1 MTDFEKFI
9 IDNADADIARLML
22 SNKKWPVPEDF
33 NLGRMSSKDVAV
45 NTIEARKKLRKK
57 VPEWWEHTSLVYP
70 TTLCAE
76 QCSSSATAA
85 YKAELARKI
94 IYEYADKGSGRLG
107 TATTHEDN
115 SAETGSGHQD
125 AAASTNEVHSA
136 NTTTSRQDETVA
148 SNEDPLANAS
158 HCEHIIA
165 DLAGGLGVDAAAFA
179 KVADTVLYNEM
190 NPVLAEAARHNFSA
204 LGINNIRISCKE
216 LTSQSLPEIL
226 RKDPFDSYGIGNW
239 GKEDLETIRPDI
251 IYLDPSRR
259 GSNGNRFYNIEDCQ
273 PNVMQLMPAIF
284 TYSRNMLLKLSPM
297 ADITLVVQQLNKCFE
312 EYSEKAFHT
321 GWNGNWIR
329 EIHIVSIGGECKE
342 MLVWMDS
349 GWTGDITYYCSEDGN
364 ILTFSQEEIAKSKAT
379 LPDSTYMKI
388 IFEPGKSITKAGASN
403 AVCNRF
409 GLTKLGKFTHLY
421 TFSQPLTDAEAA
433 EKANM
438 LKPYGKIF
446 KVKEVLHFDKASIKA
461 ARQNYPHSEVSAKNI
476 PIASDELRSRLG
488 VASGDDAMIFGAR
501 IETPASSGNYLIIC
515 ERIQ

>member
-9 IDNADADIARLML
+9 IDNADADTARLML

-33 NLGRMSSKDVAV
+33 NLGRMSSKDVVV

-70 TTLCAE
+70 TSLCAE

-94 IYEYADKGSGRLG
+94 IYEYANKGSGRQES
-107 TATTHEDN
+107 ATSLE
-115 SAETGSGHQD
+115 G
-125 AAASTNEVHSA
+125 
-136 NTTTSRQDETVA
+136 
-148 SNEDPLANAS
+148 PL
-158 HCEHIIA
+158 HGEHVIA
-165 DLAGGLGVDAAAFA
+165 DLAGGLGVDATAFA
-179 KVADTVLYNEM
+179 KVVDHVLYNDI
-190 NPVLAEAARHNFSA
+190 NPILAEAARHNFKA
-204 LGINNIRISCKE
+204 LGIDNIRISCKE
-216 LTSQSLPEIL
+216 LTAQSLPEIL
-226 RKDPFDSYGIGNW
+226 CADPSELDHSGIGRW
-239 GKEDLETIRPDI
+239 ASDSHKVIRPNI

-259 GSNGNRFYNIEDCQ
+259 GSNGNKFYNIEDCQ

-297 ADITLVVQQLNKCFE
+297 ADIKLVVQQLNECFE
-312 EYSEKAFHT
+312 QYSEKTFNT

-329 EIHIVSIGGECKE
+329 EFHVVSIGGECKE

-364 ILTFSQEEIAKSKAT
+364 VLTFSQEEIAKSKAT

-388 IFEPGKSITKAGASN
+388 IFEPGKSITKAGAYN
-403 AVCNRF
+403 AICSRF

-433 EKANM
+433 EKARM
-438 LKPYGKIF
+438 LTPYGKIF

-461 ARQNYPHSEVSAKNI
+461 VRENYPHSEVAAKNI
-476 PIASDELRSRLG
+476 PLSSDELRSRLG